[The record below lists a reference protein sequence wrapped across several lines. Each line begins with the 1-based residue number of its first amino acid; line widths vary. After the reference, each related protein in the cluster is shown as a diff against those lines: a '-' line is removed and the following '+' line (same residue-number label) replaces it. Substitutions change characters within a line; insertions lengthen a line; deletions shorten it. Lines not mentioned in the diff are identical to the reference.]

1 MFQFPSKFDVFIL
14 AKGGLFGKVRSAH
27 PKAKSQLEKYRTHS
41 QPKKLG
47 FSGI

>member
-14 AKGGLFGKVRSAH
+14 AKGGLFGDSTH
-27 PKAKSQLEKYRTHS
+27 PKATSQLEKYRTHS
-41 QPKKLG
+41 QLKKPG